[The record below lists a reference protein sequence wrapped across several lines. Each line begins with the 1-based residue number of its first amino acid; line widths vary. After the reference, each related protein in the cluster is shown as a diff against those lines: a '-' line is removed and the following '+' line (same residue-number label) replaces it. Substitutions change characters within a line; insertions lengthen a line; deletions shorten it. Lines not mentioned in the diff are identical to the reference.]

1 MRITYLKGVPKVMK
15 KVLKS
20 LLCVVLAVGFILAL
34 AGCARINYVT
44 NGTIKAIKE
53 VQDGSYK
60 NGGSDATD
68 DSAQTD
74 VTIDPFVANTYGGVE
89 FKTEEDLVNYY
100 VECYNNTKSQTANYI
115 DADGNTQKF
124 YSLLGEEKL
133 TIGKTLIEGSEN
145 SVINA
150 LVPGIVDSLF
160 QPNIYGLPPCN
171 NRNPQYDNSNGD
183 PSNPGTFDFRKSY
196 LTVDD
201 VQACNAKDN
210 GDGTITLVIMPKSGS
225 MSMRGEDPQGRFF
238 QVLGDIGATVDSIS
252 VLSWASGTTEENC
265 IVDYSGGTGTITIDT
280 ATKTITAADYHMA
293 VKVEVNH
300 ASITVI
306 KDKSASIDISYD
318 LTYPASDK
326 YLKDTK
332 DLTRA

>member
-1 MRITYLKGVPKVMK
+1 
-15 KVLKS
+15 
-20 LLCVVLAVGFILAL
+20 
-34 AGCARINYVT
+34 
-44 NGTIKAIKE
+44 
-53 VQDGSYK
+53 
-60 NGGSDATD
+60 
-68 DSAQTD
+68 
-74 VTIDPFVANTYGGVE
+74 
-89 FKTEEDLVNYY
+89 
-100 VECYNNTKSQTANYI
+100 
-115 DADGNTQKF
+115 
-124 YSLLGEEKL
+124 
-133 TIGKTLIEGSEN
+133 
-145 SVINA
+145 
-150 LVPGIVDSLF
+150 
-160 QPNIYGLPPCN
+160 PNIYGLPPCN

-293 VKVEVNH
+293 VKVEVIH
-300 ASITVI
+300 ANVTVI
-306 KDKSASIDISYD
+306 RDKSASIDISYD

-326 YLKDTK
+326 YLKETK